1 MHILKSIIIAFS
13 MYSKIPMP
21 QFEWKEEDM
30 KHVLC
35 FFPWIGIVIGL
46 CLYFWRLLCDRFGIR
61 NLCYVF
67 IGTAIPLLLT
77 GGFHVDGF
85 MDTMDAFHSYKP
97 REEKLA
103 ILKDSHIGAFAVIM
117 LAAYG
122 LLFMGAFSQI
132 MDDKA
137 FIVFCAGFF
146 IARCLSGIA
155 VVSFKSAKSDGLLF
169 MFADTA
175 HRTIVRAALYIQL
188 ALCIAVLLIVSLPYA
203 VAMIIAAA
211 LSFWYY
217 YVKTK
222 KELGGITGDTAGYFV
237 CICECAMAVALGG
250 VSFII

>member
-1 MHILKSIIIAFS
+1 

-21 QFEWKEEDM
+21 QFKWNDDDM
-30 KHVLC
+30 KYMLV
-35 FFPWIGIVIGL
+35 FFPWIGAVIGL
-46 CLYFWRLLCDRFGIR
+46 LLMLWRYIYSHFGVADI
-61 NLCYVF
+61 CYVC
-67 IGTAIPLLLT
+67 IGALIPIAVT
-77 GGFHVDGF
+77 GGFHIDGF

-146 IARCLSGIA
+146 ITRCLSGIA

-188 ALCIAVLLIVSLPYA
+188 ALCIAVLLIV
-203 VAMIIAAA
+203 
-211 LSFWYY
+211 
-217 YVKTK
+217 
-222 KELGGITGDTAGYFV
+222 
-237 CICECAMAVALGG
+237 
-250 VSFII
+250 

>member
-1 MHILKSIIIAFS
+1 

-21 QFEWKEEDM
+21 QFKWNDDDM
-30 KHVLC
+30 KYMLV
-35 FFPWIGIVIGL
+35 FFPWIGAVIGL
-46 CLYFWRLLCDRFGIR
+46 LLMLWKYIYSHFGVADI
-61 NLCYVF
+61 CYVC
-67 IGTAIPLLLT
+67 IGALIPIAVT
-77 GGFHVDGF
+77 GGFHIDGF
-85 MDTMDAFHSYKP
+85 MDTM
-97 REEKLA
+97 
-103 ILKDSHIGAFAVIM
+103 GAFAVIM

-188 ALCIAVLLIVSLPYA
+188 ALCMAVLLIVSLPYA

-222 KELGGITGDTAGYFV
+222 KELGGITGDTAG
-237 CICECAMAVALGG
+237 
-250 VSFII
+250 